1 MGTRGEIRQLVKII
15 EGRHLPGA
23 NLVSMLP
30 YASLRL
36 YKNKLIYVS
45 NMRDAHPSDKWVI
58 ELYSQ
63 PDFEDVIFEV
73 TTSVTYGRNGPRV
86 PRRLWFSQK

>member
-1 MGTRGEIRQLVKII
+1 MAPHLVPIHKIRVVAMGTRGEIRQLVKII

-36 YKNKLIYVS
+36 YKNKLIYV
-45 NMRDAHPSDKWVI
+45 
-58 ELYSQ
+58 
-63 PDFEDVIFEV
+63 
-73 TTSVTYGRNGPRV
+73 
-86 PRRLWFSQK
+86 